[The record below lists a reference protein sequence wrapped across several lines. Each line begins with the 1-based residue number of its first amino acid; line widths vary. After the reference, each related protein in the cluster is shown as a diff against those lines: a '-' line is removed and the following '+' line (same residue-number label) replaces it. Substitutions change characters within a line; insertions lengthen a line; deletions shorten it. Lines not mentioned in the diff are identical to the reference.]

1 MAAGQPVE
9 EEKGKGSLPGVAFNA
24 SSPGPHPAVREAP
37 ELGVLLLK
45 KMGQWLKGQVAQVVE
60 NPPGNAGGTEDA
72 GSLPGSERSPRRR
85 HGNPLQ
91 DSCLKNPMDR
101 GAWRATVHRISKS
114 QT

>member
-60 NPPGNAGGTEDA
+60 NPPGNAGGTGVL
-72 GSLPGSERSPRRR
+72 GSIPGSGRCPGE
-85 HGNPLQ
+85 GNGSPLQ
-91 DSCLKNPMDR
+91 YSCLDNPMDR
-101 GAWRATVHRISKS
+101 GAWQATVHGVTKS
-114 QT
+114 RT